1 MGRGPDLAKRAV
13 WRRRLREF
21 ERSAETVGEFCDR
34 AGVSTNT
41 FYRWQRKLTRLAAA
55 EEGCR
60 ATSASATPTLATP
73 ARATSSPGAS
83 PAMNFLPIEI
93 TPIEITAAM
102 KLEIVEVLFPNGARL
117 TAPCR
122 DREVIRVVLSSL
134 LADGATSAPREDRR
148 C

>member
-60 ATSASATPTLATP
+60 ATPASATPALATP
-73 ARATSSPGAS
+73 ARATPSPGAS

>member
-1 MGRGPDLAKRAV
+1 MGRGPDLARRAV

-34 AGVSTNT
+34 TGVSTNT
-41 FYRWQRKLTRLAAA
+41 FYRWQRKLAQLAAA
-55 EEGCR
+55 EVGSR
-60 ATSASATPTLATP
+60 ATQRPATA

-83 PAMNFLPIEI
+83 PAMSFLPIEI
-93 TPIEITAAM
+93 TAAT
-102 KLEIVEVLFPNGARL
+102 KLEVLEVLFPNGARL
-117 TAPCR
+117 TAPCH
-122 DREVIRVVLSSL
+122 DPEVIRVVLSSL